1 MCHPIFHHFG
11 ITSDTTLT
19 PCCLCYRVQA
29 PHSLTLVHVSH
40 AQTFLPTQCS
50 YVRVCVC
57 VCMSLTVL
65 FSHDHPHSLPFTW
78 VSLTL
83 LTITSVTPHT
93 LTHTP
98 HNHLSPLTHTL
109 FTITS
114 VTSHTLTHTPHN
126 HLSHLSHTLSLT
138 HTPSLTLQVSWFGTR
153 PPPVVPSSN
162 RRNAFSR
169 T

>member
-83 LTITSVTPHT
+83 LTITSVP
-93 LTHTP
+93 
-98 HNHLSPLTHTL
+98 
-109 FTITS
+109 
-114 VTSHTLTHTPHN
+114 SHTHSSQSPQSPHTPHN
-126 HLSHLSHTLSLT
+126 HLSHFTHTQSSPYSLSHTAGVLVWDTTTSSCALFQQKKCFFTNLNSLICNI
-138 HTPSLTLQVSWFGTR
+138 HIFHAPYTLYS
-153 PPPVVPSSN
+153 
-162 RRNAFSR
+162 
-169 T
+169 